1 MGRQPRTH
9 GAQVYCTS
17 SPGDRQHRK
26 APTSSACTD
35 ETTTSAATATSPTSF
50 AASKVFWPRTLVQ
63 APAQTSAS
71 RTGGLAAQ
79 VVERLVDAFDG
90 DDFHAFDALL
100 GLVGRR
106 DDRAMESE
114 LCGFSQPLLTAQ
126 QGESLRVQANR
137 HPPRKRAL
145 YRVDQRLHFN
155 QQGSRALQRRQH
167 ATPRHRVTV
176 LRQKQRRRIGDAL
189 QSAFGH
195 REYA

>member
-26 APTSSACTD
+26 ALTSSACTD

-50 AASKVFWPRTLVQ
+50 AASKVFWPRTLVP
-63 APAQTSAS
+63 AHAQTSAS

-90 DDFHAFDALL
+90 DAFHAFDALL

-106 DDRAMESE
+106 HARAMESE
-114 LCGFSQPLLTAQ
+114 LCGVSQPLLPALHGPDFTC
-126 QGESLRVQANR
+126 QAYFAK
-137 HPPRKRAL
+137 HKR
-145 YRVDQRLHFN
+145 F
-155 QQGSRALQRRQH
+155 
-167 ATPRHRVTV
+167 TV
-176 LRQKQRRRIGDAL
+176 
-189 QSAFGH
+189 
-195 REYA
+195 